1 MNRVIKFICFTIICL
16 TACSPVQAIKRGI
29 SPAQAKPVQ
38 HLIVSFINDSASR
51 IRVEM
56 TAIQDSNSGVQ
67 QRLPERNWIRAF
79 GKSTYV
85 TGRTNEVLR
94 FVLFL
99 NGKELHQQSFG
110 PFQEKQRKTVRW
122 DGKSLTLEDTAPRS
136 EF

>member
-16 TACSPVQAIKRGI
+16 TAYSPVQAIKRGI
-29 SPAQAKPVQ
+29 SPAPAKQVQ
-38 HLIVSFINDSASR
+38 HLVVNFTNDSASR

-56 TAIQDSNSGVQ
+56 TGIQESNSGTP

-79 GKSTYV
+79 GKSTFV
-85 TGRTNEVLR
+85 TGRTNEVIR

-99 NGKELHQQSFG
+99 NGKELNQQSFG
-110 PFQEKQRKTVRW
+110 PFQEKQRKAVRW
-122 DGKSLTLEDTAPRS
+122 DGKSLTLEETATRS